1 MPLIIDRPDFTH
13 SRRVA
18 ALLIVAALGL
28 MTLLSARP
36 AGAAVVEHLMI
47 PLEGFEF
54 ADRGCGEGYVHTAG
68 TLHIL
73 MTRTENDNRVTE
85 TFHFQP
91 QGAKLVGLTSG
102 DEYVGTG
109 VERQTVT
116 SSTDSAQSSLT
127 FIDNFRMIGKG
138 RATSLHVHE
147 VFHVTVNTDG
157 EITASIEHASLECR

>member
-1 MPLIIDRPDFTH
+1 MRSGISHGRRRPRNGRLQ
-13 SRRVA
+13 SRTSRIVCGVVA
-18 ALLIVAALGL
+18 STVLF
-28 MTLLSARP
+28 
-36 AGAAVVEHLMI
+36 AAV
-47 PLEGFEF
+47 G
-54 ADRGCGEGYVHTAG
+54 GCVRRTVTINTA
-68 TLHIL
+68 
-73 MTRTENDNRVTE
+73 
-85 TFHFQP
+85 P
-91 QGAKLVGLTSG
+91 QGARVILN

-157 EITASIEHASLECR
+157 EITASIDRASLECR